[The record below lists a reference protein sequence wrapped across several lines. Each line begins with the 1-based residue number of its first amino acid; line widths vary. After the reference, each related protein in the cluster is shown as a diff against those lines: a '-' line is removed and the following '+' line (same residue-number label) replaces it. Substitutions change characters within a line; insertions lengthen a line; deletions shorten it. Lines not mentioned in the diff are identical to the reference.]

1 MCSNNIPSHESSL
14 RNSLENPLSQKS
26 YSDYPLTYD
35 NSDVNHD
42 MKMLVNTINVLK
54 SENDRLRTTATK
66 LSHSTSSIRNN
77 SAEINSRKS
86 KSRGR
91 SKASPKVAYKNEL
104 LELLNK
110 IENLERSNDEYKITY
125 T

>member
-14 RNSLENPLSQKS
+14 RNSLENPLSQKT

-54 SENDRLRTTATK
+54 SENDRLRTTGTK

-91 SKASPKVAYKNEL
+91 SKANPKVAYKNEL